1 MKKSLLISLMG
12 TVGLL
17 VAADRGS
24 RTIPKPNELIPKQ
37 EIIKLTGQFKDNKLS
52 RDIRILWLYGP
63 EDHGGGEHDYVRIKE
78 LFVPM
83 LKTVPRVTVEEAYLF
98 PTQEQFDRA
107 DLIIQFLHLPD

>member
-24 RTIPKPNELIPKQ
+24 RTIPKPNEPIPKQ
-37 EIIKLTGQFKDNKLS
+37 EIIKLTGQFKDTKLS

-63 EDHGGGEHDYVRIKE
+63 EDHGGGEHCLLYTSD
-78 LFVPM
+78 
-83 LKTVPRVTVEEAYLF
+83 A
-98 PTQEQFDRA
+98 A
-107 DLIIQFLHLPD
+107 DE